1 MNTYIALLKGINVGG
16 NKIIKMQALKA
27 MFESLGYDRVR
38 TYIQSG
44 NVVFESGET
53 GSALLADTI
62 RAKIIETFGFD
73 ASVLIRTLEEL
84 EAVIAGNPFELFEE
98 EEYKRLYVSFLEKEP
113 SAQALEQLR
122 PYADGADK
130 LRVVGREMYT
140 LYEVSV
146 SKSPL
151 FKVPLEKLLG
161 TSITARNWNTVNKL
175 AALGRSEQ
183 ETAART

>member
-44 NVVFESGET
+44 NVVFESGDT
-53 GSALLADTI
+53 DSDALAE
-62 RAKIIETFGFD
+62 IISRQIMETFGFD
-73 ASVLIRTLEEL
+73 VSVLIRSLEQL
-84 EAVIAGNPFELFEE
+84 ETVIAGNPFEIFEE
-98 EEYKRLYVSFLEKEP
+98 EAYKRLYVSFLEKEP
-113 SAQALEQLR
+113 SEEALEQLQ

-130 LRVVGREMYT
+130 LIVAGREMYT

-175 AALGRSEQ
+175 AALGRSE
-183 ETAART
+183 